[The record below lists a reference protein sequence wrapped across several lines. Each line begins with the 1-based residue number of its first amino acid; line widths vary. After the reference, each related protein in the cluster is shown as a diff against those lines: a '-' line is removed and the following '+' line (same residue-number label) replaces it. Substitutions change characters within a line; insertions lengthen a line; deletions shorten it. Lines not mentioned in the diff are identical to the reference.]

1 MKNNRQLGIYIHI
14 PFCVRKC
21 DYCDFL
27 SGPADDSVKAS
38 YIEALKCEIAHTAE
52 MIKKRSYK
60 VKANQKEA
68 NQKEANQ
75 VKDYQAENYQVE
87 TIFFGGGTPTAVNA
101 AYIAQLLG
109 EIRKYFDVA
118 PSAEITIECNPGTLT
133 REKADIYRSA
143 GINRISFGLQSADD
157 KLLKLIG
164 RIHTWEDFKRSMET
178 ARAAGFDNINVDIM
192 SALPGQTLSGYVNGL
207 ESVLSYEPKHISA
220 YSLILEEGTPLGD
233 NPSNY
238 PPVPSEDTEREMY
251 YETLRILEKYGY
263 HRYEISNYA
272 KPGFE
277 CRHNLSYWDRK
288 DYLGFGVGAASLFEG
303 KRMSNIRDINEYI
316 RLMGRRRDG
325 VRMETGS
332 SGGAAGGND
341 SAAADADDYADSI
354 ESRLRSEIEVLSRED
369 AMSEFM
375 FLGLRKTAGVSFLD
389 FARQFG
395 EDIGGIFGAAIE
407 ENVAKG
413 LLEYVFGEV
422 GVRAGDNDRNVGAW
436 LDRGTDSGFE
446 NEDMPAGC
454 RLTGRGID
462 VSNVVLADFLL

>member
-27 SGPADDSVKAS
+27 SGPADDRVKAA

-52 MIKKRSYK
+52 IVKKGSYQIK
-60 VKANQKEA
+60 VNQKED
-68 NQKEANQ
+68 NQA
-75 VKDYQAENYQVE
+75 KDYQAENCQVE

-101 AYIAQLLG
+101 VYIAQLLG

-277 CRHNLSYWDRK
+277 CRHNLSYWDRR

-303 KRMSNIRDINEYI
+303 KRMSNIRDIDEYI
-316 RLMGRRRDG
+316 RLMGRRKDS
-325 VRMETGS
+325 VRTETDS
-332 SGGAAGGND
+332 SGWAAG
-341 SAAADADDYADSI
+341 I
-354 ESRLRSEIEVLSRED
+354 ESILRNEVEVLSRED

-395 EDIGGIFGAAIE
+395 ENIGGIFGAAIE

-436 LDRGTDSGFE
+436 LDSGFE

>member
-27 SGPADDSVKAS
+27 SGPATDCVKAE

-52 MIKKRSYK
+52 VITKKADRAKGYQSEAYQEKAYQEKAYQEKAYK
-60 VKANQKEA
+60 EKIYQSEAYREKA
-68 NQKEANQ
+68 
-75 VKDYQAENYQVE
+75 YQVE
-87 TIFFGGGTPTAVNA
+87 TIFIGGGTPTAVNA
-101 AYIAQLLG
+101 EFIAQLLH
-109 EIRKYFDVA
+109 EVRKNFYVV

-133 REKADIYRSA
+133 KEKADIYKGA

-164 RIHTWEDFKRSMET
+164 RIHTWEDFEKSMEI

-192 SALPGQTLSGYVNGL
+192 SALPGQTLDGYACGL
-207 ESVLSYEPKHISA
+207 KKVLAYEPEHISA

-233 NPSNY
+233 NTSKY
-238 PPVPSEDTEREMY
+238 PPVPDEDTEREMY
-251 YETLRILEKYGY
+251 YETLRILEGCGY

-272 KPGFE
+272 KPGYE

-303 KRMSNIRDINEYI
+303 KRTSNIRSVDEYI
-316 RLMGRRRDG
+316 NLMRCSAGSTSSEAEVRLCS
-325 VRMETGS
+325 ESEGS
-332 SGGAAGGND
+332 TS
-341 SAAADADDYADSI
+341 
-354 ESRLRSEIEVLSRED
+354 SEVEGKPCSEVEVLSRED

-375 FLGLRKTAGVSFLD
+375 FLGLRKTAGVSFFD
-389 FARQFG
+389 FAAQFG
-395 EDIGGIFGAAIE
+395 EDISSIFGAAIE

-413 LLEYVFGEV
+413 LLEYVDEQGAAVKV
-422 GVRAGDNDRNVGAW
+422 GLNMGSAIKNDSAP
-436 LDRGTDSGFE
+436 F
-446 NEDMPAGC
+446 GC
-454 RLTGRGID
+454 RLTSRGID